1 MSSTT
6 QDVKSAATPGPSQVL
21 KAFQATPASLIPLLL
36 GLAALLAMFVGF
48 GMQFFLISNGTAS
61 QKKIDV
67 LQGQSLQ
74 TILAVALLSFLG
86 LALYYAFNQVEKAFL
101 YLFIFVMIQLML
113 LHVAIAVSLQQV
125 EVVSQ

>member
-1 MSSTT
+1 MSTT
-6 QDVKSAATPGPSQVL
+6 TQALPKPDEVL

-48 GMQFFLISNGTAS
+48 GMQFFLIGNGTAS

-74 TILAVALLSFLG
+74 TILAVALLSFTG
-86 LALYYAFNQVEKAFL
+86 LAIYYAFNQVEKAFL
-101 YLFIFVMIQLML
+101 YLFIFVMIQLII
-113 LHVAIAVSLQQV
+113 LHVAIVVSLQQV